1 MQNKVLHALND
12 INRLAMEIVQPFE
25 TLTFQAEVL
34 SGDLLTITASTDV
47 SYINNFTLRLQD
59 VVYFSGHLIW
69 HWDNE
74 YKNNCVELINPT
86 SEMPILWDD
95 CFLFRFNNVDLGI
108 KSVIIMAKLID
119 IELE

>member
-1 MQNKVLHALND
+1 MQNKVLHTLND
-12 INRLAMEIVQPFE
+12 INKLAMEIVQPFE

-47 SYINNFTLRLQD
+47 SYINNFTLRLQG
-59 VVYFSGHLIW
+59 VVYISGHLTW

-74 YKNNCVELINPT
+74 YKNNCVELIKPT
-86 SEMPILWDD
+86 PELPILWDD
-95 CFLFRFNNVDLGI
+95 CFLFRFNNIDLGI
-108 KSVIIMAKLID
+108 KPVIIMAKLID